1 MSISQLNVDVFRA
14 INDIGKE
21 HASLNPIAIFMA
33 DYMIIV
39 LALGMLI
46 YWFTQTNKNRMM
58 VIQGGVA
65 FLLAEVLGKI
75 AGTMYYHN
83 QPFVELPHVN
93 QLIAHAV
100 DNAFPSDH
108 SILFFSVCFSFF
120 LVRKKEGWLWLVFAC
135 IVGVSRIWVG
145 VHYPGD
151 VLTGALIG
159 IVAALVAYWIVPKL
173 GFVKVVLT
181 KYEKVEQSILPIK
194 AKAEDKTNNF

>member
-33 DYMIIV
+33 DYMIFV
-39 LALGMLI
+39 LALGMLV

-65 FLLAEVLGKI
+65 FVLAEVLGKI

-83 QPFVELPHVN
+83 QPFAELPHVN

-173 GFVKVVLT
+173 GFVKTVLT
-181 KYEKVEQSILPIK
+181 KYEKVEQSLLPVK
-194 AKAEDKTNNF
+194 AKADDKSKNF

>member
-39 LALGMLI
+39 LALGMLV
-46 YWFTQTNKNRMM
+46 YWFTRINKNRMM

-65 FLLAEVLGKI
+65 FVLAEVLGKI

-83 QPFVELPHVN
+83 QPFAELPHVN
-93 QLIAHAV
+93 QLIAHVV

-108 SILFFSVCFSFF
+108 SILFFSVCFSFW
-120 LVRKKEGWLWLVFAC
+120 LVRKKDGWLWLVFAC
-135 IVGVSRIWVG
+135 FVGVSRIWVG

-151 VLTGALIG
+151 VVTGALIG
-159 IVAALVAYWIVPKL
+159 IVAALAAYWIVPKL
-173 GFVKVVLT
+173 GFVKTVLT
-181 KYEKVEQSILPIK
+181 KYEKIEQSLLPVK
-194 AKAEDKTNNF
+194 AKADGKSKNF

>member
-21 HASLNPIAIFMA
+21 HTSLDPIAIFMA
-33 DYMIIV
+33 DYMIFV
-39 LALGMLI
+39 LALGMLV

-58 VIQGGVA
+58 VIQAGVA
-65 FLLAEVLGKI
+65 FVLAEVLGKI

-83 QPFVELPHVN
+83 QPFTELPHVN

-100 DNAFPSDH
+100 NNAFPSDH
-108 SILFFSVCFSFF
+108 SILFFSVCFSFL

-173 GFVKVVLT
+173 GFVKTVLT
-181 KYEKVEQSILPIK
+181 KYEKVEQSLLPVK
-194 AKAEDKTNNF
+194 AKADDKSKNL

>member
-1 MSISQLNVDVFRA
+1 MSISQLNIDVFRA

-33 DYMIIV
+33 DYMIFV
-39 LALGMLI
+39 LALGMLV

-65 FLLAEVLGKI
+65 FVLAEVLGKI

-83 QPFVELPHVN
+83 QPFAELPNVN
-93 QLIAHAV
+93 QLISHAV

-108 SILFFSVCFSFF
+108 SILFFSVCFSFW

-135 IVGVSRIWVG
+135 FVGVSRIWVG

-151 VLTGALIG
+151 VLTGALFG
-159 IVAALVAYWIVPKL
+159 IVAALVAYWLVPKL
-173 GFVKVVLT
+173 GFVKVILA
-181 KYEKVEQSILPIK
+181 KYEKVEQSLLPVK
-194 AKAEDKTNNF
+194 AKADDKYKNF

>member
-21 HASLNPIAIFMA
+21 HDSLNPIAIFMA

-39 LALGMLI
+39 LALGMLV

-83 QPFVELPHVN
+83 QPFAELPHVN

-108 SILFFSVCFSFF
+108 SILFFSVCFSFW

-135 IVGVSRIWVG
+135 FVGVSRIWVG

-151 VLTGALIG
+151 VVTGALIG
-159 IVAALVAYWIVPKL
+159 IVAALVTYWIVPKL
-173 GFVKVVLT
+173 GFVKTVLT
-181 KYEKVEQSILPIK
+181 KYEKVEQSLLPVK
-194 AKAEDKTNNF
+194 AKADGKSKNF